1 MFDALSDKFEKVL
14 KKLRG
19 QGVLTEQNITD
30 ALKDV
35 RFALL
40 EADVNF
46 KIVKEFIERVRQKA
60 IGQEVLQSL
69 TPGHQVVKIVWDEL
83 SDMMGRERSGLALNA
98 HPPTVVMMVGLQGAG
113 KTTTCG
119 KLARLFKQQG
129 KRVLLVAADPRR
141 PAAGEQLSALGRDL
155 GIDVYRADQVLL
167 VAADPRRPAAGEQL
181 SALGR
186 DLGIDVYRADQA
198 QASQSDV
205 VRICQAGVEQGR
217 EQGFDLVVLDT
228 GGRLH
233 IDDELMGELV
243 AVKAAVAPQEVLLV
257 ADAMTGQDAV
267 TMAGQFDQKI
277 GVTGIILT
285 KVEGDARGGAVL
297 SIRAVTGKPIK
308 FLGVG
313 EKLDALE
320 PFHPDRMASR
330 ILGMGDVLSLIEKAQ
345 ESISREQAEAAQQ
358 RLTSN
363 TFTLEDFRAQL
374 GQMGRLGSLDQI
386 LGMLPG
392 GQKLKSAIEGDKPE
406 REMGRVAAMIDSMTK
421 RERRDHTIINGSRKK
436 RIARGSGVTV
446 QDVNRLIKQ
455 FLSAKKLAKAMT
467 GAGGRRHLAQLMRSM

>member
-83 SDMMGRERSGLALNA
+83 SDMMGRERSGLALNSQ
-98 HPPTVVMMVGLQGAG
+98 PPTVVMMVGLQGAG

-155 GIDVYRADQVLL
+155 GIDVFRADQT
-167 VAADPRRPAAGEQL
+167 
-181 SALGR
+181 
-186 DLGIDVYRADQA
+186 
-198 QASQSDV
+198 QASHSDV
-205 VRICQAGVEQGR
+205 VRICRAGVEQGR

-345 ESISREQAEAAQQ
+345 ETISREQAAAAQQ

-392 GQKLKSAIEGDKPE
+392 GQKLKSALEGDKPE
-406 REMGRVAAMIDSMTK
+406 REMGRVAAMIDSMTI
-421 RERRDHTIINGSRKK
+421 RERRDHTILNGSRKK

-467 GAGGRRHLAQLMRSM
+467 GAGGRRNLAQLMRSM

>member
-19 QGVLTEQNITD
+19 QGVLTEQNITE

-83 SDMMGRERSGLALNA
+83 SDMMGRERSGLALNS

-155 GIDVYRADQVLL
+155 GIDVYRADQT
-167 VAADPRRPAAGEQL
+167 
-181 SALGR
+181 
-186 DLGIDVYRADQA
+186 

-205 VRICQAGVEQGR
+205 VRICRAGVEQGR

-345 ESISREQAEAAQQ
+345 ETISREQAEAAQQ

-392 GQKLKSAIEGDKPE
+392 GQKLKSALEGDKPE
-406 REMGRVAAMIDSMTK
+406 REMGRVAAMIDSMTI

>member
-1 MFDALSDKFEKVL
+1 MFDALSDKFENIL
-14 KKLRG
+14 KRLRG
-19 QGVLTEQNITD
+19 QGVLTEQNIAE
-30 ALKDV
+30 ALKEV

-46 KIVKEFIERVRQKA
+46 KIVKDFIERVRQKA
-60 IGQEVLQSL
+60 VGQEVMQSL
-69 TPGHQVVKIVWDEL
+69 TPGHQVVKIVWEEL
-83 SDMMGRERSGLALNA
+83 SEMMGRERAGFVLSSR
-98 HPPTVVMMVGLQGAG
+98 PPTVVMMVGLQGAG

-119 KLARLFKQQG
+119 KLARLFKNQG

-141 PAAGEQLSALGRDL
+141 PAAGEQLSSLGRDL
-155 GIDVYRADQVLL
+155 GV
-167 VAADPRRPAAGEQL
+167 E
-181 SALGR
+181 
-186 DLGIDVYRADQA
+186 VYRADQA

-205 VRICQAGVEQGR
+205 VRICRDGVEKGQA
-217 EQGFDLVVLDT
+217 QGFDVVVLDT

-233 IDDELMGELV
+233 IDDDLMGELV
-243 AVKAAVAPQEVLLV
+243 AVKEAVAPQEVLLV

-277 GVTGIILT
+277 GLTGVILT

-320 PFHPDRMASR
+320 VFHPDRMASR

-345 ESISREQAEAAQQ
+345 ETLSREQAEAAQK

-392 GQKLKSAIEGDKPE
+392 GQKLKNAIEGDKPE
-406 REMGRVAAMIDSMTK
+406 KEMGRVAAIIDSMTI

-436 RIARGSGVTV
+436 RIARGSGTSV

-455 FLSAKKLAKAMT
+455 YLSAKKLAKAMT
-467 GAGGRRHLAQLMRSM
+467 GAGGRRQLAQLMRSM

>member
-1 MFDALSDKFEKVL
+1 MLDALSDKFERIL

-19 QGVLTEQNITD
+19 QGVLTEQNITE

-46 KIVKEFIERVRQKA
+46 KIVKEFIDRVRQKA
-60 IGQEVLQSL
+60 VGQEVLQSL
-69 TPGHQVVKIVWDEL
+69 SPGHQVVKVVWDEL
-83 SDMMGRERSGLALNA
+83 RAMMGHERAGLALSSM
-98 HPPTVVMMVGLQGAG
+98 PPTIIMMVGLQGAG
-113 KTTTCG
+113 KTTASG
-119 KLARLFKQQG
+119 KLARLFKNQG

-155 GIDVYRADQVLL
+155 GVEVHRADH
-167 VAADPRRPAAGEQL
+167 
-181 SALGR
+181 
-186 DLGIDVYRADQA
+186 A
-198 QASQSDV
+198 QASQMDV
-205 VRICQAGVEQGR
+205 VRICRAAVERGR
-217 EQGFDLVVLDT
+217 DQGFDLIVLDT

-233 IDDELMGELV
+233 IDGELMDELV
-243 AVKAAVAPQEVLLV
+243 AVKAAVSPHEVLLV

-267 TMAGQFDQKI
+267 TMAGQFDQKV
-277 GVTGIILT
+277 GLTGIVLT

-297 SIRAVTGKPIK
+297 SIRAATGKPIK

-345 ESISREQAEAAQQ
+345 ESITREQAEEAQK

-363 TFTLEDFRAQL
+363 TFTLEDFRTQL
-374 GQMGRLGSLDQI
+374 GQMNRMGSFEQI

-392 GQKLKSAIEGDKPE
+392 GQKLKQAIEGDKPE
-406 REMGRVAAMIDSMTK
+406 REIGRVVAVIDSMTP

-436 RIARGSGVTV
+436 RIARGSGTTV
-446 QDVNRLIKQ
+446 QEVNRLIKQ
-455 FLSAKKLAKAMT
+455 FLSAKKMAKAMA
-467 GAGGRRHLAQLMRSM
+467 GAGGRRQLAQLMRFQ

>member
-1 MFDALSDKFEKVL
+1 MLDALSDKFERIL

-19 QGVLTEQNITD
+19 QGVLSEENIAE
-30 ALKDV
+30 ALKEV
-35 RFALL
+35 RLALL

-46 KIVKEFIERVRQKA
+46 KIVKDFIERVRQKA

-69 TPGHQVVKIVWDEL
+69 TPGHQVVKVVWEEL
-83 SDMMGRERSGLALNA
+83 SEMMGRERTGLSLNSQ
-98 HPPTVVMMVGLQGAG
+98 PPTIVMMVGLQGAG

-119 KLARLFKQQG
+119 KLARLFKSQG

-155 GIDVYRADQVLL
+155 GVEVHRQDQVD
-167 VAADPRRPAAGEQL
+167 ATRT
-181 SALGR
+181 
-186 DLGIDVYRADQA
+186 
-198 QASQSDV
+198 DV
-205 VRICQAGVEQGR
+205 VRMCQGGVDRGR

-233 IDDELMGELV
+233 IDDDLMGELV
-243 AVKAAVAPQEVLLV
+243 AVKAAVAPHEVLLV

-277 GVTGIILT
+277 ALTGIILT

-297 SIRAVTGKPIK
+297 SIRAATGKPIK
-308 FLGVG
+308 FLGMG

-330 ILGMGDVLSLIEKAQ
+330 ILGMGDVLSLIERAQ
-345 ESISREQAEAAQQ
+345 ETFTREQAEEAQK
-358 RLTSN
+358 RLTNN

-374 GQMGRLGSLDQI
+374 GQMNRLGSLEQI

-392 GQKLKSAIEGDKPE
+392 GQKLKSALEGDKPE
-406 REMGRVAAMIDSMTK
+406 REMSRVAAMIDSMTV

-436 RIARGSGVTV
+436 RIARGSGTTV
-446 QDVNRLIKQ
+446 QEVNRLIKQ
-455 FLSAKKLAKAMT
+455 FLSAKKMAKAMT
-467 GAGGRRHLAQLMRSM
+467 GAGGRRQLAQLMRSM

>member
-1 MFDALSDKFEKVL
+1 MLDALSDKFEKIL

-19 QGVLTEQNITD
+19 QGVLTEQNITE

-46 KIVKEFIERVRQKA
+46 KIVKEFIDRVRQKA
-60 IGQEVLQSL
+60 VGQEVLQSL
-69 TPGHQVVKIVWDEL
+69 TPGHQVVKVVWDEL
-83 SDMMGRERSGLALNA
+83 RAMMGHERAGLALSSM
-98 HPPTVVMMVGLQGAG
+98 PPTILMMVGLQGAG
-113 KTTTCG
+113 KTTASG
-119 KLARLFKQQG
+119 KLARLFKNQG

-141 PAAGEQLSALGRDL
+141 PAAVEQLSALGRDL
-155 GIDVYRADQVLL
+155 GVEVHRADHV
-167 VAADPRRPAAGEQL
+167 
-181 SALGR
+181 
-186 DLGIDVYRADQA
+186 
-198 QASQSDV
+198 QASQADV
-205 VRICQAGVEQGR
+205 VRICRAGVERGR
-217 EQGFDLVVLDT
+217 DQGFDLIILDT

-233 IDDELMGELV
+233 IDDELMDELV
-243 AVKAAVAPQEVLLV
+243 AVKTAVSPHEVLLV

-267 TMAGQFDQKI
+267 TMAGRFDQKI
-277 GVTGIILT
+277 GLTGIILT
-285 KVEGDARGGAVL
+285 KVEGDTRGGAVL
-297 SIRAVTGKPIK
+297 SIRAATGKPIK

-345 ESISREQAEAAQQ
+345 ESITREQAEEAQK

-363 TFTLEDFRAQL
+363 TFTLEDFRTQL
-374 GQMGRLGSLDQI
+374 GQMSRMGSLEQI

-392 GQKLKSAIEGDKPE
+392 GQKLKQAIEGDKPE
-406 REMGRVAAMIDSMTK
+406 REIGRVVAVIDSMTP
-421 RERRDHTIINGSRKK
+421 RERRDHTLINGSRKK
-436 RIARGSGVTV
+436 RIARGSGTTV

-467 GAGGRRHLAQLMRSM
+467 GAGGRGQLAQLMRSR

>member
-1 MFDALSDKFEKVL
+1 MLDALSEKFEKIIR
-14 KKLRG
+14 KLRG
-19 QGVLTEQNITD
+19 QGVLTEQNITE
-30 ALKDV
+30 ALKEV

-46 KIVKEFIERVRQKA
+46 KIVKEFIDRVREKA

-69 TPGHQVVKIVWDEL
+69 TPGHQVVKVVWDEL
-83 SDMMGRERSGLALNA
+83 RAMMGHERAGLALSSR
-98 HPPTVVMMVGLQGAG
+98 PPTIMMMVGLQGAG
-113 KTTTCG
+113 KTTASG
-119 KLARLFKQQG
+119 KLARLFKSQG

-155 GIDVYRADQVLL
+155 GVEVHRTDD
-167 VAADPRRPAAGEQL
+167 
-181 SALGR
+181 
-186 DLGIDVYRADQA
+186 A
-198 QASQSDV
+198 QASQADV
-205 VRICQAGVEQGR
+205 VRICRAGVERGD
-217 EQGFDLVVLDT
+217 EQGFDLIILDT

-233 IDDELMGELV
+233 IDDELMGELI
-243 AVKAAVAPQEVLLV
+243 AVKSAVSPHEVLLV

-267 TMAGQFDQKI
+267 TMASQFDQKVGLT
-277 GVTGIILT
+277 GVILT

-297 SIRAVTGKPIK
+297 SIRAATGKPIK

-345 ESISREQAEAAQQ
+345 ESITREQAEEAQK

-363 TFTLEDFRAQL
+363 TFTLEDFRTQL
-374 GQMGRLGSLDQI
+374 GQVSRMGSFEQI

-392 GQKLKSAIEGDKPE
+392 GQKLKQALDGDKPE
-406 REMGRVAAMIDSMTK
+406 REIGRVVAVIDSMTT

-436 RIARGSGVTV
+436 RIARGSGTTV

-467 GAGGRRHLAQLMRSM
+467 GAGGRRQLAQLLRSR

>member
-1 MFDALSDKFEKVL
+1 MLDTLSEKFEKVL
-14 KKLRG
+14 KRLRG
-19 QGVLTEQNITD
+19 SGVLTEQTIAE
-30 ALKDV
+30 ALKEV
-35 RFALL
+35 RLALL

-46 KIVKEFIERVRQKA
+46 KIVKDFIERVRAKA

-83 SDMMGRERSGLALNA
+83 REMMGQERAGFALASV
-98 HPPTVVMMVGLQGAG
+98 PPTIVMLVGLQGAG

-119 KLARLFKQQG
+119 KLARLFKGQG

-141 PAAGEQLSALGRDL
+141 PAAGDQLVSLGREL
-155 GIDVYRADQVLL
+155 QIDVHRF
-167 VAADPRRPAAGEQL
+167 E
-181 SALGR
+181 
-186 DLGIDVYRADQA
+186 QA
-198 QASQSDV
+198 QASFEDV
-205 VRICQAGVEQGR
+205 IGICRAGVDRGRDQGY
-217 EQGFDLVVLDT
+217 DLVVLDT

-233 IDDELMGELV
+233 IDDELMSELS
-243 AVKAAVAPQEVLLV
+243 AVKSAVRPHEVLLV

-267 TMAGQFDQKI
+267 TMASQFDQRVGLT
-277 GVTGIILT
+277 GVILT

-320 PFHPDRMASR
+320 PFHPDRLASR

-345 ESISREQAEAAQQ
+345 ETFSREQADEAQK

-363 TFTLEDFRAQL
+363 TFTLQDFRDQL
-374 GQMGRLGSLDQI
+374 GQVNRLGSLDQI

-392 GQKLKSAIEGDKPE
+392 GQKLKEVMEDQKPE
-406 REMGRVAAMIDSMTK
+406 REMKKVAAIIDSMTP
-421 RERRDHTIINGSRKK
+421 RERRDHTLINGSRKK
-436 RIARGSGVTV
+436 RIARGSGTSVTE
-446 QDVNRLIKQ
+446 VNRLLKQ
-455 FLSAKKLAKAMT
+455 FLGARKMAKAMT
-467 GAGGRRHLAQLMRSM
+467 GVGGRRQLAQLLRSM

>member
-1 MFDALSDKFEKVL
+1 MLDALSEKFEKVL
-14 KKLRG
+14 RKLRG
-19 QGVLTEQNITD
+19 QGVLTEQNITE
-30 ALKDV
+30 ALKEV

-46 KIVKEFIERVRQKA
+46 KIVKEFIDRVREKA

-69 TPGHQVVKIVWDEL
+69 TPGHQVVKVVRDEL
-83 SDMMGRERSGLALNA
+83 RALMGQERAGLALSSR
-98 HPPTVVMMVGLQGAG
+98 PPTIVMMVGLQGAG
-113 KTTTCG
+113 KTTASG
-119 KLARLFKQQG
+119 KLARLFKNQG

-141 PAAGEQLSALGRDL
+141 PAAGEQLAALGRDL
-155 GIDVYRADQVLL
+155 GVEVHRTDH
-167 VAADPRRPAAGEQL
+167 
-181 SALGR
+181 
-186 DLGIDVYRADQA
+186 A
-198 QASQSDV
+198 QASQADV
-205 VRICQAGVEQGR
+205 VRICRAGVERGH
-217 EQGFDLVVLDT
+217 EQGFDLIILDT

-233 IDDELMGELV
+233 IDDDLMGELI
-243 AVKAAVAPQEVLLV
+243 AVKSAVSPHEVLLV

-267 TMAGQFDQKI
+267 TMASQFDQKVGLT
-277 GVTGIILT
+277 GVILT

-297 SIRAVTGKPIK
+297 SIRAATGKPIK

-345 ESISREQAEAAQQ
+345 ESITREQADEAQK
-358 RLTSN
+358 RLSSN
-363 TFTLEDFRAQL
+363 TFTLEDFRTQL
-374 GQMGRLGSLDQI
+374 GQVNRMGSLEQI

-392 GQKLKSAIEGDKPE
+392 GQKLKQAMESDKPE
-406 REMGRVAAMIDSMTK
+406 REISRVVAVIDSMTA

-436 RIARGSGVTV
+436 RIARGSGTTV

-467 GAGGRRHLAQLMRSM
+467 GSGGRRQLAQFLRSR